1 MYPHRPAVMG
11 PMCLQPATNTV
22 LGCSRP
28 LLVSPVKVLDK
39 HIQQDEALVRPPPS
53 RPPSLPQ
60 RPSGKCL
67 QHSSSACD
75 LSILPKAGRAKQE
88 SLREAFRTPTTTAS
102 SCSQC
107 SWSSP
112 EAAAKP
118 DLAAA
123 AYELVP
129 ERLERMKLFK
139 ELVHAV
145 AAPQPQAPAP
155 ASEAQRRRAKR
166 RLQVPPK
173 SMQRCGD
180 LSEEEKEKEKEVA
193 ELLERLEKQL
203 AEERDDSLCPFL
215 CGVWQNDECILL
227 VLHAS
232 GDRVSSLR
240 SARQPWRNN
249 ALAIWIWL
257 SIGCLHLWRSWLP
270 QSCLHLGR
278 KHLPMLNTCVGV
290 RESLGTSSF
299 GLACVLFTISLY
311 EHCDPKCLKACS
323 WRWSQ
328 GQQWQTWL
336 ARTSTGPAAAC
347 FLRIAGS
354 LRRIRR
360 RHHRTIRNVPKQ
372 GLINAVKEAT
382 DKSEARLHDLS
393 LLGGMSA
400 SANRI
405 PRRMRPRR
413 DIGF

>member
-1 MYPHRPAVMG
+1 M
-11 PMCLQPATNTV
+11 
-22 LGCSRP
+22 SRRG
-28 LLVSPVKVLDK
+28 SPGETMPWRFGSQV
-39 HIQQDEALVRPPPS
+39 
-53 RPPSLPQ
+53 
-60 RPSGKCL
+60 
-67 QHSSSACD
+67 ACVVA
-75 LSILPKAGRAKQE
+75 LPKKARASFCVAE
-88 SLREAFRTPTTTAS
+88 SLTA
-102 SCSQC
+102 
-107 SWSSP
+107 
-112 EAAAKP
+112 
-118 DLAAA
+118 
-123 AYELVP
+123 ELWGP
-129 ERLERMKLFK
+129 L
-139 ELVHAV
+139 
-145 AAPQPQAPAP
+145 APQFYFT
-155 ASEAQRRRAKR
+155 S
-166 RLQVPPK
+166 
-173 SMQRCGD
+173 
-180 LSEEEKEKEKEVA
+180 
-193 ELLERLEKQL
+193 
-203 AEERDDSLCPFL
+203 DDSYY
-215 CGVWQNDECILL
+215 
-227 VLHAS
+227 A
-232 GDRVSSLR
+232 
-240 SARQPWRNN
+240 
-249 ALAIWIWL
+249 IWL

>member
-1 MYPHRPAVMG
+1 MSLSRALPDGANVPPACDEHGAGVLPATVGQPGEDGANVPPACDEHGAGVLPATVGQPGEGMG

-215 CGVWQNDECILL
+215 CGVWQNVRL
-227 VLHAS
+227 S
-232 GDRVSSLR
+232 GM
-240 SARQPWRNN
+240 N
-249 ALAIWIWL
+249 AYYWFFM
-257 SIGCLHLWRSWLP
+257 P
-270 QSCLHLGR
+270 
-278 KHLPMLNTCVGV
+278 
-290 RESLGTSSF
+290 RE
-299 GLACVLFTISLY
+299 I
-311 EHCDPKCLKACS
+311 E
-323 WRWSQ
+323 SQ
-328 GQQWQTWL
+328 
-336 ARTSTGPAAAC
+336 
-347 FLRIAGS
+347 
-354 LRRIRR
+354 
-360 RHHRTIRNVPKQ
+360 V
-372 GLINAVKEAT
+372 
-382 DKSEARLHDLS
+382 
-393 LLGGMSA
+393 
-400 SANRI
+400 
-405 PRRMRPRR
+405 
-413 DIGF
+413 